1 MCQAIPHLEQL
12 ITGGVEKGVRH
23 CRFQMLAGGDGVP
36 YRQGWVSP
44 SVIAIISPRDA
55 TADPATFFRQH
66 RDQQFVDPEG
76 SLGQLCCD
84 AGLAFSGRCVEWN
97 TPLVSD
103 AARSSTL
110 TVEAAGSGSRK
121 GRSPRACS
129 TATFS

>member
-55 TADPATFFRQH
+55 TAC
-66 RDQQFVDPEG
+66 
-76 SLGQLCCD
+76 QLTAD
-84 AGLAFSGRCVEWN
+84 RLPS
-97 TPLVSD
+97 SD
-103 AARSSTL
+103 
-110 TVEAAGSGSRK
+110 
-121 GRSPRACS
+121 S
-129 TATFS
+129 TAISSSWTQRAPSASCAATPAWRSAAAASNGTRPW